1 MYSIY
6 GRKGLAWAIDQVE
19 GYYIVIIQ
27 RASPMSRIL
36 YTGCIL
42 NRCEQNKARAIERK
56 AIIRCYP
63 KSHVPSP
70 TSQVPRPKSKKQH
83 RREESYVPDTHHA
96 SRLLKD
102 HPPSLPPGRFR
113 IDTLYYPEYDRRVLA
128 RDSAGRCVVATRQRA
143 RIPRLDSL

>member
-1 MYSIY
+1 MEEGQRTVYSIY

-70 TSQVPRPKSKKQH
+70 RNNTVAKSPMS
-83 RREESYVPDTHHA
+83 RILITHHG
-96 SRLLKD
+96 S
-102 HPPSLPPGRFR
+102 
-113 IDTLYYPEYDRRVLA
+113 
-128 RDSAGRCVVATRQRA
+128 
-143 RIPRLDSL
+143 